1 MLNPVTEL
9 GRITFSHLPGP
20 IWSELHKSCRLRLP
34 GKLGPTAFFV
44 SLHKLQAPSAAHCC
58 AQRAV
63 LRNQGRSTKPV
74 CKALTWDCR
83 AAQFRFMMLS
93 LAAME
98 APLQLEID
106 GSTYGQ
112 DCVFVANDWHA
123 ALVPVYLAA
132 KYRPHGVYQN
142 SRSIVAIHNLR
153 HQARQHIPFFMLWKF

>member
-1 MLNPVTEL
+1 M
-9 GRITFSHLPGP
+9 
-20 IWSELHKSCRLRLP
+20 CR
-34 GKLGPTAFFV
+34 
-44 SLHKLQAPSAAHCC
+44 
-58 AQRAV
+58 
-63 LRNQGRSTKPV
+63 
-74 CKALTWDCR
+74 ALTCR

-142 SRSIVAIHNLR
+142 ARSIVAIHNLR
-153 HQARQHIPFFMLWKF
+153 HQARLHIK